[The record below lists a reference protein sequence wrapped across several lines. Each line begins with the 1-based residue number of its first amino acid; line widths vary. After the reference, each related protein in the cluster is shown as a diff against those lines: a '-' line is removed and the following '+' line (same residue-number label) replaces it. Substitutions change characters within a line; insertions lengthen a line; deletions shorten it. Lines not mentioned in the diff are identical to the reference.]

1 MFLDGPLAPVPT
13 KSSVLFTA
21 SVQPISTAPRP
32 SGSMT
37 FYDNGVKIATR
48 PLTPTSSGGAMA
60 QLTIAW
66 RLGRRADRGGCPA
79 PVSAQPRQMTPPP
92 DYARSS
98 TPRRRSRSG

>member
-37 FYDNGVKIATR
+37 FYDNGIKIATR

-60 QLTIAW
+60 QLTH
-66 RLGRRADRGGCPA
+66 RRAPGSTPDRG
-79 PVSAQPRQMTPPP
+79 RLL
-92 DYARSS
+92 
-98 TPRRRSRSG
+98 RRRHLPVNDIQHHPAHRRLSPAS